1 MGAGILPTAIYK
13 GKLYFLFGKENAYAD
28 TPGFSDF
35 GGGTENGESFLTTAA
50 REGSE
55 ELTGFLGSQKDV
67 RQLMRRNGTYVI
79 NSNGY
84 RMHLVPLAYDEALV
98 CYYNNAQA
106 FIQANLDPA
115 IIQKVKIFE
124 KAEIQWKSV
133 AALSGMQQ
141 RGEFRSY
148 FNAMVDMLK
157 AEEQTIRRFIG
168 QRSKTK
174 VRSKSKTKS
183 RSKTKTRSKSQTQT
197 KSQTKS
203 KTKSKTRSKSKTK
216 SQTRSQKHT
225 LKMI

>member
-98 CYYNNAQA
+98 HYYNNAQA

-157 AEEQTIRRFIG
+157 AEEQAIRRFIG
-168 QRSKTK
+168 QRTNM
-174 VRSKSKTKS
+174 
-183 RSKTKTRSKSQTQT
+183 KTKTRSKT
-197 KSQTKS
+197 K
-203 KTKSKTRSKSKTK
+203 
-216 SQTRSQKHT
+216 KHT

>member
-84 RMHLVPLAYDEALV
+84 RMHVVPLAYDEALV
-98 CYYNNAQA
+98 RYYNNAQA

-157 AEEQTIRRFIG
+157 AEEQAIRRFIG
-168 QRSKTK
+168 QRSNM
-174 VRSKSKTKS
+174 
-183 RSKTKTRSKSQTQT
+183 KTKTRSKSKTQ
-197 KSQTKS
+197 S
-203 KTKSKTRSKSKTK
+203 KSKSKTQSK
-216 SQTRSQKHT
+216 RHT